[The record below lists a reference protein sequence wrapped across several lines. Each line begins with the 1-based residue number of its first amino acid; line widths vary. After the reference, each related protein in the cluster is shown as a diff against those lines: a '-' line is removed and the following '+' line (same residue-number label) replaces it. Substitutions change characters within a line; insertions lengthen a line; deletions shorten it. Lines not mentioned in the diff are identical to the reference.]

1 MCIKNSQMARG
12 EKYKEMNF
20 KTRISTCLPFF
31 VTIIS
36 LVNSLNFPH
45 NSLSSRLTL
54 SCRSVGSPF
63 SLPTVI
69 SLSTALKR
77 WLTFNWVDFISLF
90 SCVPLFVP
98 NSDFTENGWK
108 SHLVAESSIGG
119 IFVRFITFRFKLFN
133 V

>member
-1 MCIKNSQMARG
+1 MLREQVLLIDKTLICILKIRRWPEGGYVKKM
-12 EKYKEMNF
+12 KF
-20 KTRISTCLPFF
+20 KIRINTCLPFF

-36 LVNSLNFPH
+36 FVNSLNFPH

-69 SLSTALKR
+69 SLSTALRR

-98 NSDFTENGWK
+98 ISDFTENG
-108 SHLVAESSIGG
+108 
-119 IFVRFITFRFKLFN
+119 
-133 V
+133 

>member
-1 MCIKNSQMARG
+1 MCIKNSKMARG
-12 EKYKEMNF
+12 EKYKEMKF